1 MSSLSASIVAALV
14 AALALPAAAAA
25 DTPASP
31 AAAATP
37 ALGVL
42 PGPQVG
48 APAPAFSLKT
58 LEGKSVSLDAYRGKT
73 LVINAWATWCPPCRE
88 EMPDLIASAPKL
100 ANDGVVVLGV
110 DTTESAPIVRAYVA
124 AKGVTYAQAI
134 DADRS
139 FAKAYD
145 VQYFPTTFVID
156 ARGVLRARYVDVIT
170 AAQLFSLV
178 ADAKHGVDG
187 RVVSA
192 LQTKI
197 DATLSDPSI
206 DFSGDPA
213 AIEAN
218 AKKAANAIAAAD
230 NLLDESDAAKGN
242 PTDFLRTRAEQSAL
256 RDKAVTALVSIG
268 TSTGD
273 QALLPRLRGDAAR
286 DREQWKDALDAYRA
300 ALALDPKNTSIL
312 SGIALAAGRLE
323 QYDAAVD
330 ADRQIVAL
338 SPDDVDGMVTLARA
352 QLKTGHT
359 EDAYATFAR
368 AAALAKRH
376 VDADPGK
383 ASLVRMLA
391 YVHAYTG
398 RAYAQ
403 NGDRVRARAEFEQLL
418 SWAQKLPP
426 SDARHDMYIEEGQE
440 AIVALG
446 LAAPH
451 RAATVSLVPW
461 TGPDLPGSIPN
472 TRKFRLVVV
481 GTSGKDVALSA
492 GGVPKGWV
500 ASFCTDRVC
509 SPSKVTLAVP
519 TSGVKIV
526 EFQLIPP
533 GNDARTPKVRVTARD
548 GASVSSAT
556 T

>member
-1 MSSLSASIVAALV
+1 MISVSGPLVAALV
-14 AALALPAAAAA
+14 VALALPAAA
-25 DTPASP
+25 DVPASP
-31 AAAATP
+31 APAAQTP
-37 ALGVL
+37 ALAAL
-42 PGPQVG
+42 TGPELG

-58 LEGKSVSLDAYRGKT
+58 LDGKAVSLEAYRGKT
-73 LVINAWATWCPPCRE
+73 LVINTWATWCPPCRQ
-88 EMPDLIASAPKL
+88 EMPDLIAAAPKL
-100 ANDGVVVLGV
+100 AKDGVVLLGV
-110 DTTESAPIVRAYVA
+110 DTTEGAPIVRAYVA
-124 AKGVTYAQAI
+124 AKGVAFAQAI

-156 ARGVLRARYVDVIT
+156 ARGVLRARYIDVI
-170 AAQLFSLV
+170 APAQLFALV
-178 ADAKHGVDG
+178 ADAKRGANG
-187 RVVSA
+187 RIVSA

-197 DATLSDPSI
+197 DATLSDASI

-218 AKKAANAIAAAD
+218 AKKAESAITAAD
-230 NLLDESDAAKGN
+230 DLLDAGDAAKGN
-242 PTDFLRTRAEQSAL
+242 PTDLLRTRTEQSTL
-256 RDKAVTALVSIG
+256 RDKAVAALVNVG
-268 TSTGD
+268 TSAVD

-300 ALALDPKNTSIL
+300 ALALDPKNMGVL
-312 SGIALAAGRLE
+312 AGIALATGRLE

-330 ADRQIVAL
+330 AETQLVAL
-338 SPDDVDGMVTLARA
+338 DPENVDGIVSLARA
-352 QLKTGHT
+352 QLKAGRTD
-359 EDAYATFAR
+359 DAYATFAR
-368 AAALAKRH
+368 AGALAKRH
-376 VDADPGK
+376 VDAGRGK

-391 YVHAYTG
+391 YVHLYAG

-403 NGDRVRARAEFEQLL
+403 NGDHVRARAEFEQLV

-426 SDARHDMYIEEGQE
+426 SDTRHDMYIEEGQE

-446 LAAPH
+446 LTAPR

-481 GTSGKDVALSA
+481 GTPGKDVAMSA

-509 SPSKVTLAVP
+509 SPSKVTLAIP
-519 TSGVKIV
+519 DSGVKIV

-533 GNDARTPKVRVTARD
+533 GNDARTPKIRVTAHD
-548 GASVSSAT
+548 GAGESSAT